1 MVQFLYSGE
10 ISYSDEKTGA
20 QNAENL
26 TEYFG
31 FPPMSFVMN
40 PKNNLSKYQNYGL
53 KQDYKEEDIKIEMS
67 NFVVFFGYMNFK
79 CTDIYLLGNNST
91 R

>member
-1 MVQFLYSGE
+1 
-10 ISYSDEKTGA
+10 
-20 QNAENL
+20 
-26 TEYFG
+26 
-31 FPPMSFVMN
+31 MSFVMN

-79 CTDIYLLGNNST
+79 CTDIYLLGNNT
-91 R
+91 

>member
-53 KQDYKEEDIKIEMS
+53 KQDYKEENIKIEMLDPESDTVCIVFIKAKIFLES
-67 NFVVFFGYMNFK
+67 NF
-79 CTDIYLLGNNST
+79 
-91 R
+91 

>member
-31 FPPMSFVMN
+31 FPPMSFVMYA
-40 PKNNLSKYQNYGL
+40 KNNQSKYQNYGL
-53 KQDYKEEDIKIEMS
+53 KQDYKEENIKIEMLDPESDTVCIVFIKAKIFLES
-67 NFVVFFGYMNFK
+67 NF
-79 CTDIYLLGNNST
+79 
-91 R
+91 